1 MVVFSNAF
9 NNNLLISST
18 IHIIIQRPKQCFM
31 FLLFI
36 LYTHIF
42 TSFYLLITILFL
54 KNVTHAVIRY
64 KNIIRIINRVQWF
77 ISQKFIL
84 LFVVCSF
91 IHESRL
97 INIYDYNDDD
107 DDETYLYKILVSL

>member
-1 MVVFSNAF
+1 MR
-9 NNNLLISST
+9 I
-18 IHIIIQRPKQCFM
+18 
-31 FLLFI
+31 
-36 LYTHIF
+36 
-42 TSFYLLITILFL
+42 
-54 KNVTHAVIRY
+54 
-64 KNIIRIINRVQWF
+64 IINRVQWF